1 MKLYPTLSPD
11 LSSWAQRQPLF
22 LTATAGT
29 HTPRINVSPK
39 GLTDTHFAILSPS
52 QCAYIDRTG
61 SGCETIAHVY
71 ENSRLCLMFMSF
83 GQAPRI
89 LRLFCTASVVEYDDP
104 RFGALVKRIA
114 AAGKRE
120 AFDGARAVIVADI
133 WEVQTSCGF
142 AVPRVKRVLYSGR
155 GREAGNHPGERER
168 EKERER
174 EREREGDAGQ
184 QQAVFVS
191 GSDHDGEGDGD
202 REGEK
207 ADAVDELFVF
217 EARPTLDK
225 ALEKFANKNTIR
237 SYQRAHNVAS
247 LDGLPGLR
255 ASRRDAG
262 ERLWLGDVRA
272 WTARRA
278 CEKEAMAVGFVL
290 ATLLSLLLR
299 WMGW

>member
-1 MKLYPTLSPD
+1 MKLYPTLPPD

-39 GLTDTHFAILSPS
+39 GLTDTHFAVLSPS

-71 ENSRLCLMFMSF
+71 ENGRLGLMFMSF

-89 LRLFCTASVVEYDDP
+89 LRLFCKASVVEYDDP
-104 RFGALVKRIA
+104 RFEALVKRI

-142 AVPRVKRVLYSGR
+142 AVPRVKRELYSGR
-155 GREAGNHPGERER
+155 EAKNQSGERER
-168 EKERER
+168 KGEARQQK
-174 EREREGDAGQ
+174 AGL
-184 QQAVFVS
+184 VS
-191 GSDHDGEGDGD
+191 GSDHD
-202 REGEK
+202 REGEGEGQK
-207 ADAVDELFVF
+207 ADELFVF
-217 EARPTLDK
+217 EARPTLDT
-225 ALEKFANKNTIR
+225 ALEKIANKNTIR

-272 WTARRA
+272 WIARRA
-278 CEKEAMAVGFVL
+278 CEREAMAVGFVL

>member
-1 MKLYPTLSPD
+1 MKLYPTLSSD

-39 GLTDTHFAILSPS
+39 GLTDTHFAVLSPS

-71 ENSRLCLMFMSF
+71 ENGRLCLMFMSF

-89 LRLFCTASVVEYDDP
+89 LRLFCKASVVEYDDP
-104 RFGALVKRIA
+104 RFGALVKRI

-142 AVPRVKRVLYSGR
+142 AVPRVKRELYSGR
-155 GREAGNHPGERER
+155 EAENQSGERER
-168 EKERER
+168 KG
-174 EREREGDAGQ
+174 EGEAGQ
-184 QQAVFVS
+184 QQAGLVS
-191 GSDHDGEGDGD
+191 GSDHD
-202 REGEK
+202 REGEGEGGK
-207 ADAVDELFVF
+207 ADVLDELFVF
-217 EARPTLDK
+217 EARPTLDT
-225 ALEKFANKNTIR
+225 ALEKIANKNTIR

-272 WTARRA
+272 WIARRA
-278 CEKEAMAVGFVL
+278 CEREAMALGFVL

>member
-39 GLTDTHFAILSPS
+39 GLTDTHFAVLSPS

-71 ENSRLCLMFMSF
+71 ENGRLCLMFMSF

-89 LRLFCTASVVEYDDP
+89 LRLFCKASVVEYDDP
-104 RFGALVKRIA
+104 RFGALVKRI

-133 WEVQTSCGF
+133 WEVQTSCGQG
-142 AVPRVKRVLYSGR
+142 SS
-155 GREAGNHPGERER
+155 
-168 EKERER
+168 
-174 EREREGDAGQ
+174 
-184 QQAVFVS
+184 S
-191 GSDHDGEGDGD
+191 GSDHDGEG
-202 REGEK
+202 EGGM
-207 ADAVDELFVF
+207 ADALDELFVF
-217 EARPTLDK
+217 EARPTLDR
-225 ALEKFANKNTIR
+225 ALEKSANKNTIR

-255 ASRRDAG
+255 ASRRDVG

-272 WTARRA
+272 WIARRA
-278 CEKEAMAVGFVL
+278 CEREAMAVGFVL

>member
-1 MKLYPTLSPD
+1 MKLYPTLPPD

-39 GLTDTHFAILSPS
+39 GLTDTHFAVLSPS

-71 ENSRLCLMFMSF
+71 ENGRLGLMFMSF

-89 LRLFCTASVVEYDDP
+89 LRLFCKASVVEYDDP
-104 RFGALVKRIA
+104 RFGALVKRI

-142 AVPRVKRVLYSGR
+142 AVPRVKRELYSGR
-155 GREAGNHPGERER
+155 EAENQSGERER
-168 EKERER
+168 KVEARQRK
-174 EREREGDAGQ
+174 AGL
-184 QQAVFVS
+184 VS
-191 GSDHDGEGDGD
+191 GSDHD
-202 REGEK
+202 REGEGEGQK
-207 ADAVDELFVF
+207 ADVLDELFVF
-217 EARPTLDK
+217 EARPTLDT
-225 ALEKFANKNTIR
+225 ALEKIANKNTIR

-272 WTARRA
+272 WIARRA
-278 CEKEAMAVGFVL
+278 CEREAMAVGFVL

>member
-71 ENSRLCLMFMSF
+71 ENGRLCLMFMSF

-89 LRLFCTASVVEYDDP
+89 LRLFCKASVVEYDDP
-104 RFGALVKRIA
+104 RFGALVKRI

-155 GREAGNHPGERER
+155 GREAGNQPGERES
-168 EKERER
+168 
-174 EREREGDAGQ
+174 DAGQ
-184 QQAVFVS
+184 QQQAGFVS
-191 GSDHDGEGDGD
+191 GSDHDGEG
-202 REGEK
+202 EGGK

-225 ALEKFANKNTIR
+225 ALEKSANKNTIR

-262 ERLWLGDVRA
+262 ERLWLGDLRA

-278 CEKEAMAVGFVL
+278 CEREAMAVGFVL

>member
-1 MKLYPTLSPD
+1 MKLYPTLPPD

-39 GLTDTHFAILSPS
+39 GLTDTHFAVLSPS

-71 ENSRLCLMFMSF
+71 ENGRLCLMFMSF

-89 LRLFCTASVVEYDDP
+89 LRLFCKASVVEYDDP

-114 AAGKRE
+114 AGRRE

-142 AVPRVKRVLYSGR
+142 AVPRVKRGLYSGR
-155 GREAGNHPGERER
+155 EAENQPG
-168 EKERER
+168 ERER
-174 EREREGDAGQ
+174 ERERKGDAGQ
-184 QQAVFVS
+184 KQAGFVS
-191 GSDHDGEGDGD
+191 GSDHDGEG
-202 REGEK
+202 EGRM
-207 ADAVDELFVF
+207 ADALDELFVF
-217 EARPTLDK
+217 EARPTLDR
-225 ALEKFANKNTIR
+225 ALEKSANKNTIR

-255 ASRRDAG
+255 ASRRDVG

-272 WTARRA
+272 WIARRA
-278 CEKEAMAVGFVL
+278 CEREAMAVGFVL